1 MMEFYHLKSKRIRKI
16 ILGRRLFQTSQKK
29 NEKRQ
34 DFKGATRKKER
45 YVQNIR
51 HIYFFNKIL
60 PLFSK

>member
-34 DFKGATRKKER
+34 DFKGATLKKEG

-51 HIYFFNKIL
+51 HIYER
-60 PLFSK
+60 